1 MRDRVVGERFT
12 VRAGDAERELT
23 GGTDLGGRG
32 DLAQQVAVLLERET
46 PHRPGTGRRGV
57 LVVRRRAVLHLA
69 VLHRVRPGRH
79 RLLGHDRARGRG
91 RGGEHHRQAGRVQ
104 ADPTSCLHQTRT
116 AVYPASSTAASTAA
130 SLTGWLAVTTSL
142 PVWALTSICSTP
154 GT

>member
-69 VLHRVRPGRH
+69 VLHRVRPGDRKST
-79 RLLGHDRARGRG
+79 RLNSSHVAISY
-91 RGGEHHRQAGRVQ
+91 AVF
-104 ADPTSCLHQTRT
+104 CLKKKTHMR
-116 AVYPASSTAASTAA
+116 
-130 SLTGWLAVTTSL
+130 LT
-142 PVWALTSICSTP
+142 I
-154 GT
+154 